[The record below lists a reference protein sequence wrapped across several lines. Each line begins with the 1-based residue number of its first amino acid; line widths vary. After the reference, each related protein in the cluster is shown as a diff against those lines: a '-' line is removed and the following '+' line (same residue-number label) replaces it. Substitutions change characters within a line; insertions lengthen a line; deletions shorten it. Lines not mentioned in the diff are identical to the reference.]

1 MEDERNI
8 LEQFILNDMA
18 ANEDEAA
25 ELMDIA
31 EMLGY
36 L

>member
-1 MEDERNI
+1 MEDYDI
-8 LEQFILNDMA
+8 IVKFIINDMA
-18 ANEDEAA
+18 ANEDEAE

-36 L
+36 I